1 MNGNRGQ
8 VTGKVGVEIGTSM
21 TIQIEDTGLI
31 CDGQI
36 LLTILNDCIQY
47 VINVVE
53 SFGKMFVSE

>member
-1 MNGNRGQ
+1 
-8 VTGKVGVEIGTSM
+8 M